1 MTPSSDSHNN
11 YNFKDAQTS
20 ARSLIPLIALHGE
33 NLVGAEIGVCR
44 ADNFLTLLHNCP
56 NIKTLYGV
64 DSYKPYVDFL
74 VPGSVNQREADEC
87 KAIAELRRKYSGC
100 EEKIIFY
107 EEDSIA
113 AAERIEDES
122 LDFVFLDAYL
132 SYEQVVRELFAW
144 YPKVKNGG
152 LVSGHDW
159 VCEDVQLAVRQFR
172 DKLKIEDKFS
182 TYDNVWAWS
191 RYR

>member
-1 MTPSSDSHNN
+1 MTPSSDSNNN

-74 VPGSVNQREADEC
+74 VQGV
-87 KAIAELRRKYSGC
+87 KRRSFFTKKTLSPLLNVL
-100 EEKIIFY
+100 KM
-107 EEDSIA
+107 
-113 AAERIEDES
+113 S
-122 LDFVFLDAYL
+122 LLI
-132 SYEQVVRELFAW
+132 LFSLMLIC
-144 YPKVKNGG
+144 PTNK
-152 LVSGHDW
+152 
-159 VCEDVQLAVRQFR
+159 
-172 DKLKIEDKFS
+172 
-182 TYDNVWAWS
+182 
-191 RYR
+191 